1 MTLAERRHQIWVL
14 GPPVERKARP
24 LSSPALDVT
33 DLTGK
38 SAIVTGSG
46 TGIGREIA
54 LLLARRGAD
63 VVLAARNEARLL
75 ATADQIAKETGRKAL
90 VVPTDVRDDE
100 QVRSLVDSAIGCWGR
115 LDMLVNNAG
124 GTYLKPLIELD
135 IAEWERIISLNLT
148 SVFSATKAAIPYLE
162 ADGGG
167 SIVNISSSS
176 ASTGTV
182 GGSAYSAAKS
192 GVEMLTKVSAAE
204 LGPRGIRVNCVAP
217 GMTRSEGAERSW
229 DRGNLDVSGSEA
241 RMPLRRVAEPI
252 EVANL
257 VLFLVSDYAS
267 YLTGEVLHADGG
279 PKMDGIP
286 DL

>member
-1 MTLAERRHQIWVL
+1 M
-14 GPPVERKARP
+14 
-24 LSSPALDVT
+24 SSPALDVT